1 MNNKKSVSLFKAL
14 GDSTRLR
21 IIDCIF
27 DEAKSVNKISL
38 ETNIS
43 QSAISHQLKI
53 LRDVDI
59 VRFEKRGKE
68 RNYYISDNH
77 IKMIIDQVYEHVDE
91 CRWLNE
97 KRIYT

>member
-1 MNNKKSVSLFKAL
+1 MDNKRSVGLFKAL

-27 DEAKSVNKISL
+27 NEAKTVNRISL
-38 ETNIS
+38 ETKIS

-59 VRFEKRGKE
+59 VRFDQKGKE

-77 IKMIIDQVYEHVDE
+77 IKMIINQVYEHVDE
-91 CRWLNE
+91 CR
-97 KRIYT
+97 R

>member
-1 MNNKKSVSLFKAL
+1 MDDKRSVLLFKAL
-14 GDSTRLR
+14 GDGTRLR

-27 DEAKSVNKISL
+27 DEPKTVNSISL

-59 VRFEKRGKE
+59 VRFNQNGKE
-68 RNYYISDNH
+68 RNYYISDDH
-77 IKMIIDQVYEHVDE
+77 IKMIINQVYKHVDE
-91 CRWLNE
+91 CRS
-97 KRIYT
+97 